1 MTSDLLSALLFLEC
15 RNEEFDAM
23 LRNSDF
29 ILQTLEGS
37 RMEWEE
43 SMWFWN
49 SASMAGRKEGLE
61 TRGKA
66 QKGGKLSRA
75 AAGAAPRP
83 KVPGSHQRSGSYRHA
98 GVPPSDGQRR

>member
-1 MTSDLLSALLFLEC
+1 MKS
-15 RNEEFDAM
+15 FDAR

-29 ILQTLEGS
+29 ILQTLKGS

-49 SASMAGRKEGLE
+49 SLSMAGRKERPE

-66 QKGGKLSRA
+66 QKGEKLSRA
-75 AAGAAPRP
+75 AAGAASIKGPCPVLKWLRW
-83 KVPGSHQRSGSYRHA
+83 SRRT
-98 GVPPSDGQRR
+98 PPQRRNFPVLA

>member
-1 MTSDLLSALLFLEC
+1 MKS
-15 RNEEFDAM
+15 FDAM

-29 ILQTLEGS
+29 ILQTLEGN

-49 SASMAGRKEGLE
+49 SASMAGRKEGLD

-66 QKGGKLSRA
+66 QKGEKLSRFLIKII
-75 AAGAAPRP
+75 
-83 KVPGSHQRSGSYRHA
+83 KVLMVYYKVKIFLKENCTYFTFFRVSHEIL
-98 GVPPSDGQRR
+98 